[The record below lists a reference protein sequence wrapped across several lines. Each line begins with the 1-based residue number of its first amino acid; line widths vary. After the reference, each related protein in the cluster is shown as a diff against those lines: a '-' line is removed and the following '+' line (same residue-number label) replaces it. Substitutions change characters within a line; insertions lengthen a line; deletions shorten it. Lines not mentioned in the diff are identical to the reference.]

1 MKQINIIVTIIT
13 ISLLIPIGMFAQAP
27 TIGFGNMQ
35 GDNAS
40 AIGKPEL
47 SVSLTSS
54 FTAFAPGY
62 TTFGTTIMPQV
73 TLPVSN
79 KFRLSTGIGYSTL
92 FMNADNGSVFS
103 SSPSG
108 YGHVFI
114 SGTYD
119 VNEKISLRGTGYK
132 TFNLSQSTPFNN
144 DNNSSGYDFSSQ
156 GVIVDVEYRVTDNFR
171 INVGFEYREQ
181 NTPMYNPNGFQQNNP
196 HINTMSPIQGFN
208 NNLVPF

>member
-1 MKQINIIVTIIT
+1 MKQINRIITIIT
-13 ISLLIPIGMFAQAP
+13 ISLLIPISMFAQAH
-27 TIGFGNMQ
+27 TIGFANMQ
-35 GDNAS
+35 GENS
-40 AIGKPEL
+40 SVIGKPEL

-62 TTFGTTIMPQV
+62 TAFGTTIMPQV